1 MNSAASSLR
10 TGIQNDIS
18 NANSVITNAV
28 AAVNKVNPFGKI
40 TAPQITV
47 PSLDGLQ
54 NVTLPSSFQ
63 DTLVQLNNSIPSVHD
78 LKQTINNL

>member
-18 NANSVITNAV
+18 NANSVISSAV
-28 AAVNKVNPFGKI
+28 AAVNKVNPFGHI